1 MDVGALISRARH
13 EAGLTQLELA
23 QRAGVSRFAIS
34 HYEKGRR
41 LPTLGAL
48 RAVLAA
54 AGKQLHAE
62 LEPLDAD
69 VRRAMARV
77 AASPIEDRPAVQ
89 YGNSLHEY
97 VAPDHRVEG
106 VAAAQL
112 LGAPVPVD
120 HLDIAVA
127 DLPAA
132 CEALARRVQMLGPK
146 ISVKRNTWPFYSCPG
161 AWPGVTDH
169 DVADA
174 GARLRDLLRQQ
185 CPDDSFWMVSAR
197 HWARVRLVPPAD
209 VARYVEV
216 VLPAGVVRVAPL
228 HEIESTDPRVSRVP
242 RVLRDDAGATRPG

>member
-1 MDVGALISRARH
+1 MDVGALISQARH
-13 EAGLTQLELA
+13 EARLTQLELA
-23 QRAGVSRFAIS
+23 QRAGVSWFAIS

-41 LPTLGAL
+41 LPTLGVL

-69 VRRAMARV
+69 VRRAIARV
-77 AASPIEDRPAVQ
+77 AASPVEDRPAARNW
-89 YGNSLHEY
+89 YWLHEFI
-97 VAPDHRVEG
+97 APDHRVEG

-132 CEALARRVQMLGPK
+132 CEALVGNGEMPGPRLTVRR
-146 ISVKRNTWPFYSCPG
+146 G
-161 AWPGVTDH
+161 AWAFAAPGVRRQATDREI
-169 DVADA
+169 ADA
-174 GARLRDLLRQQ
+174 GARLRELVREQ
-185 CPDDSFWMVSAR
+185 CPDDTFWMVSAQC
-197 HWARVRLVPPAD
+197 WARVRLVPPAD
-209 VARYVEV
+209 VERYVEV

-228 HEIESTDPRVSRVP
+228 HEIESTDPRVSRAL
-242 RVLRDDAGATRPG
+242 RVLRDDAGATRSG